1 MLDSLKAAALAI
13 ALAAGAGFINADTP
27 LRSDIGSWLGP
38 SQAMA
43 EAQQGESYLVLEVVR
58 QDFIQERAGSLR
70 DAVRAGLREASIAY
84 TGLVADKGTVEVRI
98 TQEADLAK
106 ARTGVS
112 GLLAAAKD
120 ANGEAAPAEFT
131 LLEPEPGLLRMAP
144 NEAGMD
150 AGLDTALKHSVEI
163 LKRRIVEFGAATYD
177 ASREG
182 KDRIVI
188 TVSGSHDPDRLR
200 EVVSRRA
207 RLTLQWVDASM
218 PAEQALAGKPPEGS
232 SIINSNEE
240 PPRPYLVKDEVVL
253 SGDRI
258 VDAQATA
265 DQYSGQPVISFR
277 FDEEG
282 ARLFGKATE
291 QNIGKSL
298 AVILDGVVIMAPTV
312 LEPILGGAGQISGN
326 FTPDSARDAALLL
339 RAGGLPA
346 KFNVIEARFKTP

>member
-1 MLDSLKAAALAI
+1 MLDVLKAAVLAI
-13 ALAAGAGFINADTP
+13 AFAAGMSLINTDAP
-27 LRSDIGSWLGP
+27 LRSGAGSWLGP
-38 SQAMA
+38 VQARA

-58 QDFIQERAGSLR
+58 QDFVQERAESLR
-70 DAVRAGLREASIAY
+70 DAVRAGLRQASVGY
-84 TGLVADKGTVEVRI
+84 TGLVAQEGTVEVRI
-98 TQEADLAK
+98 TNEADLAK
-106 ARTGVS
+106 AR
-112 GLLAAAKD
+112 
-120 ANGEAAPAEFT
+120 EAVGAVIADKKGTDSFADFT
-131 LLEPEPGLLRMAP
+131 LAEAEPGLLRLVP
-144 NEAGMD
+144 SEAGID
-150 AGLDTALKHSVEI
+150 AAIDAAIRRSVEI
-163 LKRRIVEFGAATYD
+163 LKRRIVEFGAAKYD
-177 ASREG
+177 ASLEG
-182 KDRIVI
+182 KDRIAI

-200 EVVSRRA
+200 EVLSRRA

-218 PAEQALAGKPPEGS
+218 PAEQALAGKAPEGS

-282 ARLFGKATE
+282 ARLFGEATA

-298 AVILDGVVIMAPTV
+298 AVILDGIVIMAPTV

-326 FTPDSARDAALLL
+326 FTAESAKDAALLL